1 LAYALKESHMKL
13 VAYCRVSTEEQEKQ
27 GLSLPAQ
34 EDRIRTFATAL
45 GHEITEVIPET
56 SSAKVPFGKRLGGAR
71 ALQRLNLG
79 RADGVAIIRLDR
91 LTRSLKDL
99 LEIVEDSK
107 LKGWSIVSATE
118 TLDTSTPP
126 GRLVVQ
132 VLGMVAEFE
141 RETTVQRTKEA
152 LGELRR
158 QGRRYSGRA
167 PYGYADAFGVL
178 VPEVYEQAIITG
190 VLKGRAK
197 GFSWEKMAQ
206 ILGKDGSR
214 TGRPWHPDVL
224 RRCITRHERRSGR
237 VAVLSANPA
246 A

>member
-1 LAYALKESHMKL
+1 MKL
-13 VAYCRVSTEEQEKQ
+13 VGYCRVSTEEQERQ

-34 EDRIRTFATAL
+34 EDRIRAFATAL
-45 GHEITEVIPET
+45 QHEITEVIVET
-56 SSAKVPFGKRLGGAR
+56 SSAKVPFGKRYGGAR
-71 ALQRLNLG
+71 VLQRLNLG
-79 RADGVAIIRLDR
+79 RADGIAILRLDR
-91 LTRSLKDL
+91 LTRTLKDL

-141 RETTVQRTKEA
+141 RETTIQRTKEA
-152 LGELRR
+152 LHELRK
-158 QGRRYSGRA
+158 QGKRYSGRI
-167 PYGYADAFGVL
+167 PYGYMDKKGL
-178 VPEVYEQAIITG
+178 IVPDSIEQVVIEG

-197 GFSWEKMAQ
+197 GFSWEAIAK

-224 RRCITRHERRSGR
+224 RRCISRHERKRGAR
-237 VAVLSANPA
+237 A
-246 A
+246 AA